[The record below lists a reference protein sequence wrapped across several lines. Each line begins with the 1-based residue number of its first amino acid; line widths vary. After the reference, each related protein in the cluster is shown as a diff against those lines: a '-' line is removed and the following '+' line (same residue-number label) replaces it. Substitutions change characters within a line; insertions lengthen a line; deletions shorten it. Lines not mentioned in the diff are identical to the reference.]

1 MLQDFQYGT
10 LFPKDV
16 TFTIGKSNYAKD
28 WFFQHVPH
36 NENPEAKSKPFI
48 GAYTQGRATP
58 YTIVFSMERAVHGK
72 VVLRCAICGTGT
84 KELEIEVN
92 GAKVGKIK
100 DLSPDGV
107 ITRHGTQGI
116 WYERNLCFD
125 ASLLRK
131 GENKLIITVPAG
143 SVNKGIMYDYIRLE
157 LVEN

>member
-1 MLQDFQYGT
+1 MHRNSTKL
-10 LFPKDV
+10 KN
-16 TFTIGKSNYAKD
+16 TIILKSHFN
-28 WFFQHVPH
+28 
-36 NENPEAKSKPFI
+36 
-48 GAYTQGRATP
+48 
-58 YTIVFSMERAVHGK
+58 
-72 VVLRCAICGTGT
+72 

>member
-1 MLQDFQYGT
+1 
-10 LFPKDV
+10 
-16 TFTIGKSNYAKD
+16 
-28 WFFQHVPH
+28 
-36 NENPEAKSKPFI
+36 
-48 GAYTQGRATP
+48 
-58 YTIVFSMERAVHGK
+58 MERAVHGK